1 MTQVE
6 SNIMFAEDATESL
19 CRYKDSQDV
28 PSENDSTVSLTTG
41 STTLKQ
47 IDKVIPEAEQA
58 LVLLHADLVSDRSD
72 CETTQQSMI
81 RHDKTSAVEAHNQ
94 INTSASHANDM
105 EYYVQ
110 LSHGCNQMIEVQ
122 QKSCALARTV
132 LDNSA
137 PITKRTAHPE
147 LYPRVSAAGRG
158 STTRDGIQPRVFH
171 EQRFAASLI
180 DDQDSAVDGQKRYQ
194 RLDSRLR
201 HRNHQDD
208 HTPERHG
215 IEQNTYSVTSGYAP
229 TVDASEDGLSAS
241 INDDPPNSIPL
252 LPNPLNIYSKLPT
265 EWDDTEYFV
274 PHEHAP
280 SVLKD
285 LQTPPPP
292 SPPPRSPAPRSVSW
306 DELQRHPPPLP
317 TPPPPPPPSHE
328 KEEYVLTKLEE
339 LLLRKEE
346 ELEDQKREQMK
357 REKEARKREE
367 IAKFDRLESLLIA
380 QQEAKI
386 AKEKAKQRAKEEEDQ
401 AIAEAKKQ
409 GDLDKL
415 EKLERLILAQ
425 NDEQLKRE
433 NALEALRMAE
443 KAEIDA
449 REAERAAPIL
459 FEDAIGR
466 KFSCPWQTCRTWKV

>member
-1 MTQVE
+1 
-6 SNIMFAEDATESL
+6 
-19 CRYKDSQDV
+19 
-28 PSENDSTVSLTTG
+28 
-41 STTLKQ
+41 
-47 IDKVIPEAEQA
+47 
-58 LVLLHADLVSDRSD
+58 
-72 CETTQQSMI
+72 
-81 RHDKTSAVEAHNQ
+81 
-94 INTSASHANDM
+94 
-105 EYYVQ
+105 
-110 LSHGCNQMIEVQ
+110 
-122 QKSCALARTV
+122 
-132 LDNSA
+132 
-137 PITKRTAHPE
+137 
-147 LYPRVSAAGRG
+147 
-158 STTRDGIQPRVFH
+158 
-171 EQRFAASLI
+171 
-180 DDQDSAVDGQKRYQ
+180 
-194 RLDSRLR
+194 LR

-208 HTPERHG
+208 HAPERHG

-280 SVLKD
+280 SVLKN

-292 SPPPRSPAPRSVSW
+292 SPPPRP
-306 DELQRHPPPLP
+306 PPPLP
-317 TPPPPPPPSHE
+317 TPPPPPPPPSHG

-346 ELEDQKREQMK
+346 ELEDQKREEMK
-357 REKEARKREE
+357 REKDARMREE
-367 IAKFDRLESLLIA
+367 NAKFDRLESLLIA

-415 EKLERLILAQ
+415 EKLEKLILAQ